1 MTMRIT
7 HINPKGWYDIPGY
20 EGVYQINFWA
30 KIRKI
35 LYPGQYKV
43 MKTFIKKDGRQ
54 YVNLYKNRKYKQW
67 PVMRLMRITF
77 IGKLSEG
84 YVAYH
89 KDGMKSN
96 DELSNIGVITR
107 SELSGK
113 VNARSKSMKVVKI
126 NSDGEIV
133 DYYKSIRSAARKND
147 LSYGTLVYYVSKKAQ
162 YIYAP
167 DGYAYCKDH
176 GGEIVTLLKKI
187 EQDKNSGVRI

>member
-67 PVMRLMRITF
+67 PVMRLMRVTF
-77 IGKLSEG
+77 IGNLPEG
-84 YVAYH
+84 YVTYH
-89 KDGMKSN
+89 KNGIKSN
-96 DELSNIGVITR
+96 DELSNIGIITR

-113 VNARSKSMKVVKI
+113 VNAKSKSIKVVKI

-133 DYYKSIRSAARKND
+133 DYYKSIRDAGLKNNI
-147 LSYGTLVYYVSKKAQ
+147 SYGTLTYYISKRAQ
-162 YIYAP
+162 CLYAP
-167 DGYAYCKDH
+167 DGYVYCKDH
-176 GGEIVTLLKKI
+176 GKEIATMIKKI
-187 EQDKNSGVRI
+187 EQDKNNGVRI